1 MGPQVIIRITVDGR
15 QSPEIIASNEAE
27 ERVAEDLLA
36 KIRPVFEAMDA
47 LLGKDPLGI

>member
-27 ERVAEDLLA
+27 ERIAEEMLA
-36 KIRPVFEAMDA
+36 KIRPVLNVIDA
-47 LLGKDPLGI
+47 LLGKDPVGL